1 MTLWHAE
8 LYAHLLCFLSP
19 HLQVPPKITSE
30 CSFPEFPAIIFVLTF
45 FHAVVQERRKY
56 GKIGWNISYDF
67 NESDF
72 FVCLD
77 ILKTYLNKAIEN
89 NDDQIPWNSLKYLI
103 GEVMYGG
110 RVIDDFDRRI
120 VNTYMD
126 EYFGEFLFESTQ
138 KFHFFRNKKVD
149 YTIPEDGPRQVY
161 LEYIESL
168 PLQNTPE
175 VFGLH
180 MNAEIGYYTNATKEM
195 WLSLIDL
202 QPQTGETGAG
212 FSREAYIDKVSGFHC
227 SNCLA
232 SDSVGTI
239 RGLLKYI

>member
-1 MTLWHAE
+1 
-8 LYAHLLCFLSP
+8 
-19 HLQVPPKITSE
+19 VPISITSE
-30 CSFPEFPAIIFVLTF
+30 CEFPQFAPLIFVLTF

-56 GKIGWNISYDF
+56 GKIGWNIGYDF

-77 ILKTYLNKAIEN
+77 ILKTYLNKALESEGQI
-89 NDDQIPWNSLKYLI
+89 IPWKSLKYLV

-120 VNTYMD
+120 VNIYMD
-126 EYFGEFLFESTQ
+126 EYMGDFLFETVQ
-138 KFHFFRNKKVD
+138 QFHFYRNKTVD
-149 YTIPEDGPRQVY
+149 YKIPEDGPKEVY
-161 LEYIESL
+161 LDYIESL

-180 MNAEIGYYTNATKEM
+180 MNAEIGYYTNAAKEM

-202 QPQTGETGAG
+202 QPQTGESGAG
-212 FSREAYIDKVSGFHC
+212 ISREDYIDKVREYVPSYFDR
-227 SNCLA
+227 L
-232 SDSVGTI
+232 
-239 RGLLKYI
+239 RK